1 LTSNK
6 TKTTKGAKMA
16 IKAPVEEFVSKY
28 MRIENEKS
36 ILADDQ
42 KELFAEYK
50 EQIDMKAMRSA
61 IRVARIKLK
70 LGDSEPEFDNILDAV
85 ENKFGL

>member
-1 LTSNK
+1 
-6 TKTTKGAKMA
+6 MA
-16 IKAPVEEFVSKY
+16 IKATVEEFVSKY
-28 MRIENEKS
+28 MRIENEKR